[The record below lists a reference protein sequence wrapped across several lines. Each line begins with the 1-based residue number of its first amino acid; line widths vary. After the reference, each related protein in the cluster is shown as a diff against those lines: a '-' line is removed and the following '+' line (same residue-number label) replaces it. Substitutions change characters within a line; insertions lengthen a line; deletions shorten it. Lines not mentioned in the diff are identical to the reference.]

1 MRGLKYSF
9 FSPPSSINE
18 VALYTSAWIEI
29 PKAPRLVN
37 AAYVALYTNA
47 WIEIYISEPVSQ
59 GFYVALYTSAW
70 IEMANTQDAEC
81 YDPSRTL
88 HECVD

>member
-1 MRGLKYSF
+1 MVVWLSRPKK
-9 FSPPSSINE
+9 

-37 AAYVALYTNA
+37 AA
-47 WIEIYISEPVSQ
+47 
-59 GFYVALYTSAW
+59 YVALYTSAW